1 MDRKSACQGGDALC
15 RKRRAGAKLAG
26 AGVAGFVALVLV
38 VSVVSSFFENR
49 AAYRDATALAEAGEY
64 EQAIEAF
71 EALEDYKDSP
81 EQVLATKY
89 AMGLARLE
97 EGKFRQAEEIF
108 TELGD
113 YQDSAEQLKNVE
125 TARNESIYQEAFDL
139 IEEREFVEAR
149 NLLLDLV
156 DEGGYKDSREL
167 ANQLLNELNAYQEAS
182 EAYWEGDLEP
192 FFTAMESNEYVT
204 FDERDIANVE
214 FLQSFLGTW
223 EYASGDARVLTM
235 RGKEQ
240 NKYYECPTIE
250 TTLEKSGNGKVPYVR
265 VNVDDTYQY
274 GFSPNLSEKKMSRIT
289 MYTGADFSIELVD
302 ENILRVTAER
312 YDDEVL
318 TCDYRRVLPAQEEQT
333 GQEGQAQQDGQ
344 AAE

>member
-1 MDRKSACQGGDALC
+1 M
-15 RKRRAGAKLAG
+15 
-26 AGVAGFVALVLV
+26 
-38 VSVVSSFFENR
+38 
-49 AAYRDATALAEAGEY
+49 
-64 EQAIEAF
+64 
-71 EALEDYKDSP
+71 
-81 EQVLATKY
+81 
-89 AMGLARLE
+89 
-97 EGKFRQAEEIF
+97 
-108 TELGD
+108 
-113 YQDSAEQLKNVE
+113 E

-192 FFTAMESNEYVT
+192 FLSAMESNEYVT

-214 FLQSFLGTW
+214 FLNSFLGSW
-223 EYASGDARVLTM
+223 EYDSGDARVLTM

-289 MYTGADFSIELVD
+289 MYIGADFSIELVD

-344 AAE
+344 ASE

>member
-1 MDRKSACQGGDALC
+1 M
-15 RKRRAGAKLAG
+15 
-26 AGVAGFVALVLV
+26 
-38 VSVVSSFFENR
+38 
-49 AAYRDATALAEAGEY
+49 
-64 EQAIEAF
+64 
-71 EALEDYKDSP
+71 
-81 EQVLATKY
+81 LATKY

-139 IEEREFVEAR
+139 IEDREFVEAR

-214 FLQSFLGTW
+214 FLNSFLGSW
-223 EYASGDARVLTM
+223 EYDSGDARVLTM

-289 MYTGADFSIELVD
+289 MYIGADFSIELVD